1 MAALTQ
7 NYYNLDENNPTQSM
21 NKAILGLLLNIKEQ
35 CSDIQPL
42 KTTVT
47 DLKTRMAAMEAKVGN
62 ASEPSIPLSLAIRGL
77 PLPSPGV
84 EDIDLVRQVVRLI
97 RAPSV
102 DPEQDVVKVVRRG
115 AREQNGGTILAEIR
129 SKEAKAAIMKT
140 KKVLEQSENESLRR
154 LIIKNALTDDQM
166 KMNRAMNGVL
176 KLIPGGLN
184 YYIAGNGDVRTKN
197 ERQPLS
203 RPAWQP
209 HHRSPRRSPRLSRP
223 PTTELQPSHSQWPSQ
238 HEQQYFSQP
247 PPVDNQPPSLLPTLP
262 PVLPSVLPILST
274 AQNLTQP
281 PLENLTNPAATTD
294 TDAEETMVPSQ

>member
-1 MAALTQ
+1 
-7 NYYNLDENNPTQSM
+7 
-21 NKAILGLLLNIKEQ
+21 
-35 CSDIQPL
+35 
-42 KTTVT
+42 
-47 DLKTRMAAMEAKVGN
+47 MEAKVGN
-62 ASEPSIPLSLAIRGL
+62 VGEPSIPLSLAIRGL

-97 RAPSV
+97 RAPNV

-176 KLIPGGLN
+176 KLIPGGPN

-209 HHRSPRRSPRLSRP
+209 HHRSPRRSPRLPRP
-223 PTTELQPSHSQWPSQ
+223 PTTESQPPRSRRPSQ
-238 HEQQYFSQP
+238 HERQYFSQP
-247 PPVDNQPPSLLPTLP
+247 PPVDNQPSSLPPTLP
-262 PVLPSVLPILST
+262 SVSPSALPILPT
-274 AQNLTQP
+274 AHNLTQP
-281 PLENLTNPAATTD
+281 PLENLMNSATT
-294 TDAEETMVPSQ
+294 TDAEVEEMTMPSQ